1 MSRFAARATTPE
13 RMDAEAI
20 GFDEFAHCLRDLER
34 LNDWSLAG
42 RPTLSWLRRI
52 VPADRPVSMVDVGS
66 GGGGMLRRIDRWAR
80 QSGRRIDMIG
90 IDRNPLAARIA
101 AGCTPADAPIRYETG
116 DALALGARSVDLIVS
131 SLFAHHLTD
140 DELAAFLR
148 WMDRTARIG
157 WFVNDLHRQFV
168 PYWFLRGLGRVAPL
182 DPMVAHDGPVSV
194 TRAFVRADW
203 DRLIAQAG
211 LDRRAVEV
219 RWYAPFRWGVGTRP
233 AGIPRHA

>member
-1 MSRFAARATTPE
+1 MSRFAARATAPE
-13 RMDAEAI
+13 WMDTDPV
-20 GFDEFAHCLRDLER
+20 GFDEFARCLRDLER

-52 VPADRPVSMVDVGS
+52 APADHAVSLIDVGS

-80 QSGRRIDMIG
+80 RGGRRIAMTG
-90 IDRNPLAARIA
+90 IDLNPQAARA
-101 AGCTPADAPIRYETG
+101 AARRTPADAPIRFETG
-116 DALALGARSVDLIVS
+116 DAMALGARSVDLIVS

-140 DELAAFLR
+140 DRLTAFLR

-157 WFVNDLHRQFV
+157 WFINDLHRHFV

-182 DPMVAHDGPVSV
+182 DPMVVHDGPVSV
-194 TRAFVRADW
+194 LRAFVRADW
-203 DRLIAQAG
+203 DRRIAQAG
-211 LDRRAVEV
+211 IDPETVEI

-233 AGIPRHA
+233 GRTPPHA